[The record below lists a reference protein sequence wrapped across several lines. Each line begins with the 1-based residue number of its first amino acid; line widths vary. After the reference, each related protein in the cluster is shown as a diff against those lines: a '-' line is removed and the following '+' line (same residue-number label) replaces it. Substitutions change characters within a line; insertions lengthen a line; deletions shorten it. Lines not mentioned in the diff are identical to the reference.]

1 MWYKVAQKYN
11 MFGLPLTSKPKVK
24 QFAEEVDEN
33 GDDIENIELPI
44 EENPIEDITPE
55 DEITAEDV
63 DANVA
68 KIDNDPTAMMKLP
81 PLHDNCHC
89 YIETMPI
96 LSETNVNDGRRIW
109 QKAENCCPV
118 CEMSARAFNQAEVQ
132 RLLNLGINV
141 NSIST

>member
-33 GDDIENIELPI
+33 GDDIENIKLPI
-44 EENPIEDITPE
+44 EENPIEDIIPE
-55 DEITAEDV
+55 DEITPEDV

-118 CEMSARAFNQAEVQ
+118 CEISARAFNQAEVQ
-132 RLLNLGINV
+132 RLSNLGINV

>member
-55 DEITAEDV
+55 DEITPEDV

-118 CEMSARAFNQAEVQ
+118 CEISARAFNQAEVQ
-132 RLLNLGINV
+132 RLSNLGINV

>member
-55 DEITAEDV
+55 DEITPEDV

-118 CEMSARAFNQAEVQ
+118 CEISARAFNQAEVQ

>member
-55 DEITAEDV
+55 DEITPEDV

>member
-55 DEITAEDV
+55 DEITPEDV

-68 KIDNDPTAMMKLP
+68 KIDNDPTAMIKLP

-118 CEMSARAFNQAEVQ
+118 CEISARAFNQAEVQ

>member
-55 DEITAEDV
+55 DEITPEDV

-68 KIDNDPTAMMKLP
+68 KIDNDPTAMIKLP

-118 CEMSARAFNQAEVQ
+118 CEISARSFNQAEVQ